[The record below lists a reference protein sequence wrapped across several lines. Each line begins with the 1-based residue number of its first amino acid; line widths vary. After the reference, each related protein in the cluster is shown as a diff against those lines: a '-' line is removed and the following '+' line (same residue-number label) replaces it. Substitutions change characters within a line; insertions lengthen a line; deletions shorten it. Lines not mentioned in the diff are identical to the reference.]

1 MMIYLLKF
9 TLASGLLWGLYHLWL
24 EQEKM
29 HRFKR
34 FYLLF
39 SLLFAAVVPLLQLP
53 GGSNG
58 AVVQAIGAVE
68 LDYVLPP
75 PQTTLLA
82 TSTEPAWSAF
92 SLLPWAYALISGLLL
107 LRYGFGLYQL
117 AQRSRAY
124 PRQTHGRYRVVLLPD
139 NEPAHS
145 FLRTIYISKQDY
157 EHPQLS
163 PVILGHELAHLRQGH
178 SFDLLLIELFRVFF
192 WFNPFLFLYK
202 RAIQLNHEFL
212 ADEAVLQEQKLET
225 STYQLLLLSKIVP
238 KQSASLAHAFDYS
251 ITKKRLIMMTKMA
264 KPQWLWFKKLALL
277 PLLAGLALVL
287 CEKIQAQGTAKVEP
301 PKVLAQNNSTKQE
314 GVSQALLD
322 EYNTTVQSVKDSIQ
336 AQLTRNG
343 GKWVRLDGVKV
354 PIERINSIYYHM
366 SPEQRANAPVVNKML
381 PRLPPAKR
389 APTTTQLQTWSGTD
403 VYGVWIDGK
412 KVDNR
417 VLRNFKAED
426 FSWFLESKLAKNAI
440 PPGSPRRYQV
450 NLYTH
455 AGYQKDFIA
464 VLKLSK

>member
-1 MMIYLLKF
+1 MIYLLKF

-39 SLLFAAVVPLLQLP
+39 SLLFAAMVPLLQLP
-53 GGSNG
+53 GGSKG
-58 AVVQAIGAVE
+58 AVAQAIGAVE

-82 TSTEPAWSAF
+82 TSTEPVWSAF
-92 SLLPWAYALISGLLL
+92 FLLPWVYALISGFLL

-124 PRQTHGRYRVVLLPD
+124 SSQTHGQYRVAFLPD
-139 NEPAHS
+139 NGPAHS
-145 FLRTIYISKQDY
+145 FLRTVYISKEDY

-178 SFDLLLIELFRVFF
+178 SFDLLLIELLRVFF

-264 KPQWLWFKKLALL
+264 KPQWLWFKQLALL
-277 PLLAGLALVL
+277 PLLAGLALLL
-287 CEKIQAQGTAKVEP
+287 CEKIQAQGTAKAEP
-301 PKVLAQNNSTKQE
+301 PKVLAQNSSNSKQE

-322 EYNTTVQSVKDSIQ
+322 EYNTEVQRIKDSIE
-336 AQLTRNG
+336 AKRARNTKWINLTDI
-343 GKWVRLDGVKV
+343 KIKYERL
-354 PIERINSIYYHM
+354 NAIYYHM
-366 SPEQRANAPVVNKML
+366 SPEQRANAPVIDKAL
-381 PRLPPAKR
+381 PSLPPVKK
-389 APTTTQLQTWSGTD
+389 APTAADLQTWLSPE
-403 VYGVWIDGK
+403 YGVWIDDR
-412 KVDNR
+412 KVDNK
-417 VLRNFKAED
+417 VLKNYTADD
-426 FSWFLESKLAKNAI
+426 FALVWQSKLMKNAI
-440 PPGSPRRYQV
+440 PPGSPRRFQL

-455 AGYQKDFIA
+455 AGYQKTFIDA
-464 VLKLSK
+464 RKL

>member
-1 MMIYLLKF
+1 MIYLLKF
-9 TLASGLLWGLYHLWL
+9 TLASGLLWGLYHFWL

-39 SLLFAAVVPLLQLP
+39 SILFAAVVPLLQLQDW
-53 GGSNG
+53 SNSK
-58 AVVQAIGAVE
+58 VTQTIGVIGV
-68 LDYVLPP
+68 DYILPP
-75 PQTTLLA
+75 LQEPVLA
-82 TSTEPAWSAF
+82 TSAEASWSAL
-92 SLLPWAYALISGLLL
+92 SLLPWGYALISGLLL
-107 LRYGFGLYQL
+107 LRYGFGCYQL
-117 AQRSRAY
+117 IQRSRTCIRRTY
-124 PRQTHGRYRVVLLPD
+124 GRFRVAILPND
-139 NEPAHS
+139 EPAHS

-202 RAIQLNHEFL
+202 KAIQLNHEFL

-225 STYQLLLLSKIVP
+225 STYQLLLLSKIAP
-238 KQSASLAHAFDYS
+238 KQNSAFAHAFDYS
-251 ITKKRLIMMTKMA
+251 ITKKRLIMMTKMS

-277 PLLAGLALVL
+277 PLLAGLALLL
-287 CEKIQAQGTAKVEP
+287 CEKIQAQGIAKAEA
-301 PKVLAQNNSTKQE
+301 PKILAQNTSTNKQE
-314 GVSQALLD
+314 GVSQALIE
-322 EYNTTVQSVKDSIQ
+322 EYNTEIQRIKDSIQ
-336 AQLTRNG
+336 AQLARNG
-343 GKWVRLDGVKV
+343 GKWVRLDGLKFQ
-354 PIERINSIYYHM
+354 IERINSIYYNM

-389 APTTTQLQTWSGTD
+389 TPTITQLQTWSSTD

-417 VLRNFKAED
+417 VLKNFKAED